1 MQVLATVQIDQSRW
15 LDASV
20 NLERAADA
28 LQEMFSESHPH
39 TLSAL
44 ELLAKTLEADG
55 TKLGDAAAVWLRIK
69 NAEVEPF
76 TSTAKDRMMNLERR
90 MLTNNSGRL
99 ALPKPSEMP
108 PVQPASVP
116 STRAVVAE
124 ATQAVGSSDAA
135 DGPASGAEER
145 VAELQEAAGEA
156 AEDGEEVAGTDA
168 DAAET
173 DAAEQAMPEDAG
185 ARLRQDDDDAG
196 GEASAETEAGAETE
210 EEEVATNA
218 DAGDTQAAQE
228 AGDAEAA
235 ATEAQVVASDGG
247 EAADGVVASEQEPTA
262 QV

>member
-90 MLTNNSGRL
+90 MLTDNSGRL

-108 PVQPASVP
+108 PVQPASVS

-173 DAAEQAMPEDAG
+173 DAEQAMPEDAG